1 MTANRFPCLAQPV
14 LVQSPAL
21 KELRQVDEGSA
32 EYLPRVL
39 ELASAVF
46 ASWELPESADAIL
59 SLGEAIVR
67 GRAGGETPEPAGI
80 LLLGSEAPEWAAT
93 HGMVAEPLRQEQVE
107 LGIMARS
114 IEEGTPLVELHPES
128 DAGLTAV
135 ANLNQCAAVVCVPLV
150 ARQIEPQGL
159 LLVGSSRQAELDEA
173 AVSLLVSLGRHA
185 AGIVHSMRVYQ
196 ALMTEKERLSELQEE
211 ARKRLARDLH
221 DGPTQTIASIAMRA
235 NFAGR
240 QVPRDPDLAV
250 REMEKIEVMARQTTR
265 EIRHMLFTLR
275 PLILES
281 QGLIP
286 ALWQLA
292 ERVEE
297 TADEL
302 VHVEAAPDVIEGV
315 DKGTQAVLF
324 YIVEEAVNNATK
336 HAAAQNIWIRLRRE
350 ETSLVLTIK
359 DDGVGF
365 NVGSVDANYEQR
377 GSLGMV
383 NMRERAELAG
393 GLLSVTSAE
402 REGTTI
408 EMVLPLFDSPDTEA
422 LPPAD

>member
-1 MTANRFPCLAQPV
+1 MG
-14 LVQSPAL
+14 
-21 KELRQVDEGSA
+21 EGSA

-46 ASWELPESADAIL
+46 ASWDMPEAANAIL
-59 SLGEAIVR
+59 NLGEAIVR
-67 GRAGGETPEPAGI
+67 GAAAGGPPEPAAM
-80 LLLGSEAPEWAAT
+80 LLLGTEDPEWAAA
-93 HGMVAEPLRQEQVE
+93 HGMPADDVRQEQVE
-107 LGIMARS
+107 QGVMGKC
-114 IEEGTPLVELHPES
+114 IEEGVPMVAERPLADPGLS
-128 DAGLTAV
+128 ALAGLS
-135 ANLNQCAAVVCVPLV
+135 QCATVVCVPLV
-150 ARQIEPQGL
+150 APQIEPQGL
-159 LLVGSSRQAELDEA
+159 LLVGSSRPIDLDEGKL
-173 AVSLLVSLGRHA
+173 SLLVSLGRHA

-196 ALMTEKERLSELQEE
+196 ALMTEKERLNDLQEE

-240 QVPRDPDLAV
+240 QVPRDPKMAV
-250 REMEKIEVMARQTTR
+250 SEMEKIEVMARQTTR

-297 TADEL
+297 TANEL
-302 VHVEAAPDVIEGV
+302 VHVEAAPDVVEGV

-336 HAAAQNIWIRLRRE
+336 HAAAQNIWIRLRRKE
-350 ETSLVLTIK
+350 ASLVLTIQ

-393 GLLSVTSAE
+393 GVLGVTSAE

-408 EMVLPLFDSPDTEA
+408 ELVLPLMEESSAGSETA
-422 LPPAD
+422 APAD

>member
-1 MTANRFPCLAQPV
+1 MG
-14 LVQSPAL
+14 
-21 KELRQVDEGSA
+21 EGSA

-46 ASWELPESADAIL
+46 ASWDMPEAANAIL
-59 SLGEAIVR
+59 NLGEAIVR
-67 GRAGGETPEPAGI
+67 GAAAGGPPEPAAM
-80 LLLGSEAPEWAAT
+80 LLLGTEDPEWAAA
-93 HGMVAEPLRQEQVE
+93 HGMPADDVRQEQVE
-107 LGIMARS
+107 QGVMGKC
-114 IEEGTPLVELHPES
+114 IEEGIPMVAERPLADPGLS
-128 DAGLTAV
+128 ALAGLS
-135 ANLNQCAAVVCVPLV
+135 QCATVVCVPLV
-150 ARQIEPQGL
+150 APQIEPQGL
-159 LLVGSSRQAELDEA
+159 LLVGSSRPIDLDEGKL
-173 AVSLLVSLGRHA
+173 SLLVSLGRHA

-196 ALMTEKERLSELQEE
+196 ALMTEKERLNDLQEE

-240 QVPRDPDLAV
+240 QVPRDPKMAV
-250 REMEKIEVMARQTTR
+250 SEMEKIEVMARQTTR

-297 TADEL
+297 TANEL
-302 VHVEAAPDVIEGV
+302 VHVEAAPDVVEGV

-336 HAAAQNIWIRLRRE
+336 HAAAQNIWIRLRRKE
-350 ETSLVLTIK
+350 ASLVLTIQ

-393 GLLSVTSAE
+393 GVLGVTSAE

-408 EMVLPLFDSPDTEA
+408 ELVLPLMEESSAGSETA
-422 LPPAD
+422 APAD